1 MFSNRRGSTF
11 RMVIDMLNFISPT
24 NFSVSSATGFMPR
37 LFLIIALRGLTK
49 TLCVFGLCLT
59 LSHCAVT
66 PSTITQGPITAKAT
80 SVNNAHKT
88 EGSIYAASHYRPL
101 FEDRRSRMVGDIIT
115 INITESTN
123 ASKDGNSSASKTGA
137 VDASIASFKGKP
149 IPNASLSASSD
160 IAYSDDAKVASS
172 NRFNGFITATVVD
185 VLPNGNLVVSGEKQI
200 ALDKGTEFVR
210 FSGVVNPDTVALGNT
225 VPSSRVADA
234 RIEYRT
240 NSNLDAAQVVSILS
254 RFFLSFIP
262 L

>member
-1 MFSNRRGSTF
+1 M
-11 RMVIDMLNFISPT
+11 MIDMLNFISPT
-24 NFSVSSATGFMPR
+24 NFSVSSAAPAHPR
-37 LFLIIALRGLTK
+37 LFFIRMTQGLIK
-49 TLCVFGLCLT
+49 TLSALCMCFM

-66 PSTITQGPITAKAT
+66 PTTITQGPLTAKAS
-80 SVNNAHKT
+80 SVNNAQKT
-88 EGSIYAASHYRPL
+88 DGSIYAASHYRPL
-101 FEDRRSRMVGDIIT
+101 FEDRRPRMIGDIIT

-123 ASKDGNSSASKTGA
+123 ASKDGNSSASKNGA
-137 VDASIASFKGKP
+137 VDASIASFRGKP
-149 IPNASLSASSD
+149 IPSASLSASSELG
-160 IAYSDDAKVASS
+160 YSDDAKAASS
-172 NRFNGFITATVVD
+172 NRFNGFITTTVVE
-185 VLPNGNLVVSGEKQI
+185 VLANGNLVVSGEKQI

-240 NSNLDAAQVVSILS
+240 NSNLDTAQVVSILS